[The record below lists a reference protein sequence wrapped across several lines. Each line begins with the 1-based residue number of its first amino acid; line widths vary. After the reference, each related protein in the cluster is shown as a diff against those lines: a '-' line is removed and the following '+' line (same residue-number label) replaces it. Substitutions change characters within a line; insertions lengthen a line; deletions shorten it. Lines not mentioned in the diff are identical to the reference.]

1 MHSATEFSGEIMKTL
16 LIAMSNAFRGIR
28 SDLFRFRG
36 REARGD
42 FWAKSVLNI
51 LLLVVTIGP
60 LLVVNYHTADLLPR
74 PIMSHAA
81 VQLASLAL
89 ILTVL
94 IGLNLPLIVRRLR
107 DVRLPA
113 GAYMII
119 GAATLAC
126 WIIPGM
132 NAYGG
137 LPMNILVLVG
147 CFAPAAWGLRFASK
161 A

>member
-1 MHSATEFSGEIMKTL
+1 MKTF
-16 LIAMSNAFRGIR
+16 LIAMSAALLGIR
-28 SDLFRFRG
+28 RDLFRFRG
-36 REARGD
+36 QEARGD
-42 FWAKSVLNI
+42 FWAKSILNI
-51 LLLVVTIGP
+51 LLLIVTIGP
-60 LLVVNYHTADLLPR
+60 LLVVNYHTAEMLSR
-74 PIMSHAA
+74 PIMAHTP
-81 VQLASLAL
+81 VQLAALAL

-94 IGLNLPLIVRRLR
+94 IGLNLPLMVRRLR

-113 GAYMII
+113 GAYMTI

-132 NAYGG
+132 NAYGS